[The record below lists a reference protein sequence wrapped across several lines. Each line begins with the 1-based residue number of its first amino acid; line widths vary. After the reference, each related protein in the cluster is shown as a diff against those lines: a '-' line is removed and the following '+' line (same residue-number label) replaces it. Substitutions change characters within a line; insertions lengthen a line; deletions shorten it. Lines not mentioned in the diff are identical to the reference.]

1 MLQAGLPQQFAEGYV
16 EMGKALRSGEMESDY
31 WKNKPAQL
39 GIVKLEE
46 FAITFQ
52 GAYSQPA

>member
-1 MLQAGLPQQFAEGYV
+1 
-16 EMGKALRSGEMESDY
+16 MGKALRSGEMESDY